1 MLMLWAKVILFFM
14 VVVPRSEVIIFVL
27 VLALSEIGVSDSVLE
42 LMVIEMDKINVFQWG
57 LNLNSSGCAFFLSG

>member
-42 LMVIEMDKINVFQWG
+42 LMVIKMDKSNGISVGAEFEQ
-57 LNLNSSGCAFFLSG
+57 

>member
-42 LMVIEMDKINVFQWG
+42 LMVIKMDKINGISVGAEFEQ
-57 LNLNSSGCAFFLSG
+57 

>member
-42 LMVIEMDKINVFQWG
+42 LMVIEMDKINGISVGAEFEQ
-57 LNLNSSGCAFFLSG
+57 